1 LALVARETLTST
13 CAGLHRRPD
22 YDKRLAWR
30 VGGFERAFRRAI
42 LHARMTDDVIT
53 TNGGAAAARPT
64 LKRELGLWMATALVI
79 GNMVGSGIFL
89 LPSSLAATAGPA
101 SIVAWVCTGIGA
113 MLLALVFAH
122 LGRAY
127 PKTGGPYVYVRK
139 AFGDFMG
146 FWTAWSY
153 WINAWTGNAAI
164 AIAFAGYLVVYWP
177 NASTYWVATLLAI
190 GLVWLLTIANV
201 VGVRQAGW
209 IQLVTTIVKFVPLAL
224 IGVVGLFYVH
234 GRNFTPLT
242 VTHGFDWSIS
252 SAALLA
258 LFSFIGLESATVPA
272 EEVKDP
278 ERTIPR
284 ATILG
289 TAATT
294 VVYLVSSIALFG
306 MIASTA
312 LAKST
317 SPFADAANVIFGG
330 TWGGKVIAVVAM
342 FSIVGVLNGWTL
354 LQGRV
359 ALGAAQD
366 GLFPKQFAQIDEKR
380 KTPVVGIVVSSLL
393 TTVLLAVNFQHRGSI
408 VNLFTDIIIVATL
421 TALIPYA
428 FAAAAEIYLFIA
440 DRQSFSGVNLAR
452 STVIALLALAYS
464 SWAIWGA
471 GYKSVAEGFILLIA
485 GIPVFLWV
493 KWREVRGKA
502 EVLALAPLLQEPSV
516 GAGVN
521 A

>member
-1 LALVARETLTST
+1 VET
-13 CAGLHRRPD
+13 D
-22 YDKRLAWR
+22 NR
-30 VGGFERAFRRAI
+30 VPSRDG
-42 LHARMTDDVIT
+42 V
-53 TNGGAAAARPT
+53 AAAPRE
-64 LKRELGLWMATALVI
+64 LRRELGLGMATALVI

-101 SIVAWVCTGIGA
+101 SIFAWVFTGVGA
-113 MLLALVFAH
+113 MLLALVFAR

-127 PKTGGPYVYVRK
+127 PKTGGPYVYVRR

-177 NASTYWVATLLAI
+177 SASTYWVATLIAI
-190 GLVWLLTIANV
+190 GLVWLLTLANV
-201 VGVRQAGW
+201 VGVRAAGW

-224 IGVVGLFYVH
+224 IGVVGLFYIH
-234 GRNFTPLT
+234 GRNLNPFT
-242 VTHGFDWSIS
+242 VTHGFDWSIT

-284 ATILG
+284 ATIIG
-289 TAATT
+289 TAATS

-306 MIASTA
+306 MIASSA

-317 SPFADAANVIFGG
+317 SPFADAADVIFGG
-330 TWGGKVIAVVAM
+330 TWGGKAIAVVAM
-342 FSIVGVLNGWTL
+342 FSIFGVLNGWTL

-359 ALGAAQD
+359 ALGAAED
-366 GLFPKQFAQIDEKR
+366 GLFPKQFARVDEKR

-408 VNLFTDIIIVATL
+408 VSLFTDIIIIATL

-440 DRQSFSGVNLAR
+440 DRQSFSGVNFAR
-452 STVIALLALAYS
+452 STVIALLALGYS

-471 GYKSVAEGFILLIA
+471 GFKPVTEGFILLLG

-493 KWREVRGKA
+493 KWRESRGEA
-502 EVLALAPLLQEPSV
+502 EAVALPPLLREPDAQV
-516 GAGVN
+516 GSRL
-521 A
+521 

>member
-1 LALVARETLTST
+1 MK
-13 CAGLHRRPD
+13 PD
-22 YDKRLAWR
+22 AP
-30 VGGFERAFRRAI
+30 
-42 LHARMTDDVIT
+42 
-53 TNGGAAAARPT
+53 PT
-64 LKRELGLWMATALVI
+64 LKRGLGVWMATALVV

-101 SIVAWVCTGIGA
+101 SLLAWVVTGIGA
-113 MLLALVFAH
+113 MLLALVFAR

-127 PKTGGPYVYVRK
+127 PKTGGPYVYVRR

-164 AIAFAGYLVVYWP
+164 AIAFAGYLVVFWP
-177 NASTYWVATLLAI
+177 SASTYWVATLIAI
-190 GLVWLLTIANV
+190 GLVWLLTLANV
-201 VGVRQAGW
+201 AGVRQAGW

-234 GRNFTPLT
+234 GRNFTPFT
-242 VTHGFDWSIS
+242 VSHGFDWGIS
-252 SAALLA
+252 GAALLA

-272 EEVKDP
+272 EEVRDP

-284 ATILG
+284 ATIIG

-294 VVYLVSSIALFG
+294 VVYLVSSVALFG
-306 MIASTA
+306 MIASSA
-312 LAKST
+312 LASST
-317 SPFADAANVIFGG
+317 SPFADAADVIVGG
-330 TWGGKVIAVVAM
+330 TWGGKAIAVVAM
-342 FSIVGVLNGWTL
+342 FSIFGVLNGWIL

-366 GLFPKQFAQIDEKR
+366 GLFPKQFARVDEKR
-380 KTPVVGIVVSSLL
+380 QTPVAGIVVSSLL
-393 TTVLLAVNFQHRGSI
+393 TTALLAVNFQHRGSI
-408 VNLFTDIIIVATL
+408 VALFTDVIIIATL

-440 DRQSFSGVNLAR
+440 DRESFSGVDFAR

-471 GYKSVAEGFILLIA
+471 GFKPVTEGFILLIG

-493 KWREVRGKA
+493 KWRESRSVTVG
-502 EVLALAPLLQEPSV
+502 VALAPMRSERIAKVSV
-516 GAGVN
+516 GS
-521 A
+521 